1 MLLLEA
7 PIETSSFKFEEVTD
21 EHNVESEPETE
32 PEPKI
37 SQHALTG
44 WSSPKTM
51 RVAVKIRSL
60 EVVALINSG
69 STHNFISECVARLLR
84 SPVVPTNPF
93 KVRVANE
100 EKLGCQGRF
109 EQVPVNLQGIP
120 FLLTFYTLPTVGLD
134 LVLGFQWLEMLG
146 SVTCN
151 WKQLTM
157 EFQWENTPQKLQGLD
172 QHSIQKASLKEL
184 SKEFC
189 QGYSLFAI
197 CVHSLMDVAQEDMQP
212 VMHKLLEHYVDV
224 FVEPTQLPPAREVDH
239 CIPLKEGTEP
249 INVRPYRY
257 VYFQKE
263 EIEKQVQEMLNQ
275 GIIRPSTSPFSS
287 PVLLVKKK
295 DGSW

>member
-1 MLLLEA
+1 
-7 PIETSSFKFEEVTD
+7 
-21 EHNVESEPETE
+21 
-32 PEPKI
+32 
-37 SQHALTG
+37 
-44 WSSPKTM
+44 
-51 RVAVKIRSL
+51 
-60 EVVALINSG
+60 
-69 STHNFISECVARLLR
+69 
-84 SPVVPTNPF
+84 
-93 KVRVANE
+93 
-100 EKLGCQGRF
+100 
-109 EQVPVNLQGIP
+109 
-120 FLLTFYTLPTVGLD
+120 
-134 LVLGFQWLEMLG
+134 
-146 SVTCN
+146 
-151 WKQLTM
+151 M

-239 CIPLKEGTEP
+239 CITLKEGTEP